1 MTTDSGKKP
10 AKEWKIL
17 NGRLIQDINGFK
29 QEIAMAVHQDRLD
42 EIQGE
47 STLVREVTPCA
58 NCERLEEEKIQWEPQ
73 WKSNAEANA
82 SGYNQAVAEIQLLYK
97 KLEMCKEALEFY
109 ADKKDWFEVLAE
121 SDFKDGIQDGDIF
134 MGFTKGEDSPW
145 RTARECLKAIDKEFV
160 K

>member
-58 NCERLEEEKIQWEPQ
+58 NCERLEASKHIQT
-73 WKSNAEANA
+73 
-82 SGYNQAVAEIQLLYK
+82 SGMETEIQRLQK
-97 KLEMCKEALEFY
+97 QLEMCKEALGFY
-109 ADKKDWFEVLAE
+109 ANHTKFTTLGDFFRLAKL
-121 SDFKDGIQDGDIF
+121 D
-134 MGFTKGEDSPW
+134 T
-145 RTARECLKAIDKEFV
+145 TARECLKAIDKDG
-160 K
+160 